1 MLDFTELSTDGQGLE
16 LLVRELLL
24 RRGFSVHWSGKGAD
38 GGRDLVCVERRGS
51 YFVPDEKRWLIQCK
65 HNAVSGKAVSAQDL
79 DNIVDSCTQ
88 HGCTGF
94 LLVCSTYP
102 SSGAVNRLEGVTNAA
117 NNTIVATY
125 WDAVKLEQML
135 STPHNWAIAQRFFP
149 RSAAV
154 EGWKIYGT
162 ERPNHWV
169 ASYKGYYFH
178 LTNRIGSSHEHHLE
192 SIRNRVADIESIPLP
207 KDHFIRI
214 RSVFYDDKN
223 GGYTWYL
230 DYMYPNQERPVLGTA
245 RIAHE
250 LGEGYALEDGQLYHF
265 DVRQRSYRKH
275 SDHYDPD
282 HYDYYV
288 GDAKAFL
295 SGADRDMEASDYSE
309 AAWSE
314 QELREQ
320 IDKETNRGFDRLV
333 AALNSI
339 HFIRLVRQRNARLE
353 DITKFNKRRSWSDLT
368 ASLDLQ
374 ARDQFF
380 SASFLIEAFD
390 SDEFFE
396 FATCFPQD
404 AFMQFRLTQV
414 YVFVPSDTG
423 IGSVNASANDEHLFE
438 LTLSIQPSKVS
449 DLVTGRSL
457 LNDFFIAFSEAVE
470 TYQKHGTTPVLIA

>member
-1 MLDFTELSTDGQGLE
+1 MLDFSELSADGQGLE

-24 RRGFSVHWSGKGAD
+24 RRGFAVHWSGKGAD

-51 YFVPDEKRWLIQCK
+51 YFVSDEKRWLIQCK

-102 SSGAVNRLEGVTNAA
+102 SSGAVNRLEGVTSAA
-117 NNTIVATY
+117 SNPIVTTY

-135 STPHNWAIAQRFFP
+135 STPRNWPIAQRFFP
-149 RSAAV
+149 KSAAV
-154 EGWKIYGT
+154 EGWQIYGT

-169 ASYKGYYFH
+169 VSYKGYYFH

-214 RSVFYDDKN
+214 RSVYYDDKN

-230 DYMYPNQERPVLGTA
+230 DYMYPNQVRPVMGTA
-245 RIAHE
+245 QIAYE

-265 DVRQRSYRKH
+265 DVRQRSYLKY

-288 GDAKAFL
+288 GDVQAFL
-295 SGADRDMEASDYSE
+295 SGADRDMELNDYSE
-309 AAWSE
+309 AAFSE
-314 QELREQ
+314 EELREQ
-320 IDKETNRGFDRLV
+320 IEKETSRGFDRVV
-333 AALNSI
+333 AAFNSI
-339 HFIRLVRQRNARLE
+339 HFIRVVRKRNARLE
-353 DITKFNKRRSWSDLT
+353 DLTKFNLRRSWSDLI
-368 ASLDLQ
+368 ANIDLQ
-374 ARDQFF
+374 TTDQFF
-380 SASFLIEAFD
+380 SAWFLIEA
-390 SDEFFE
+390 SDPERFLE

-404 AFMQFRLTQV
+404 AFKQFRLTKA
-414 YVFVPSDTG
+414 YVFVPRDTG
-423 IGSVNASANDEHLFE
+423 TGSTNASAEDEHLFE
-438 LTLSIQPSKVS
+438 LRLSIQPSQVS

-457 LNDFFIAFSEAVE
+457 LNDFFVAFAEAIE
-470 TYQKHGTTPVLIA
+470 AYQQRVAIPAPIS